1 MAKLNLDFAHL
12 DQIFDFD
19 FAKHELR
26 LKTHIDGTP
35 RTSMNMQQFYNWYR
49 QKQVEYMW
57 AQNMVDSGGF
67 IGLQPSVMFKTGL
80 KLHIPEVPVFTI
92 HGMIVTES
100 SGEYPFVV
108 SPETQL
114 VISQYSRPHAHVF
127 LSHSSK
133 DKPFVRELREK
144 LYSICDTFFDET
156 DIKPRQSITSRLNEE
171 LAKTNLL
178 VLLHSEHSLKSDWVQ
193 KEWAS
198 MLYMEKPLV
207 VVRLDASPVPPLL
220 RDIKYINANASA
232 DTTADGI
239 STALGSIDL
248 T

>member
-1 MAKLNLDFAHL
+1 MPKLDLDFTHL
-12 DQIFDFD
+12 DQMFDFD
-19 FAKHELR
+19 FTKHELR
-26 LKTHIDGTP
+26 LKPHADGSL

-49 QKQVEYMW
+49 HKQVDYMW
-57 AQNMVDSGGF
+57 AHNMVNGGGF

-80 KLHIPEVPVFTI
+80 KFYIPEVSTFTI

-100 SGEYPFVV
+100 PGEYPFVV
-108 SPETQL
+108 SSETQL
-114 VISQYSRPHAHVF
+114 VMSQYSRPHAHVF

-156 DIKPRQSITSRLNEE
+156 DIKPGQSITSRLNEA
-171 LAKTNLL
+171 LAQTNLL

-198 MLYMEKPLV
+198 MLYMQKHLV
-207 VVRLDASPVPPLL
+207 VVRLDSSPIPPLL
-220 RDIKYINANASA
+220 RDLKYIDANGSA
-232 DTTADGI
+232 GTTADGI
-239 STALGSIDL
+239 SSAIGGIDV
-248 T
+248 